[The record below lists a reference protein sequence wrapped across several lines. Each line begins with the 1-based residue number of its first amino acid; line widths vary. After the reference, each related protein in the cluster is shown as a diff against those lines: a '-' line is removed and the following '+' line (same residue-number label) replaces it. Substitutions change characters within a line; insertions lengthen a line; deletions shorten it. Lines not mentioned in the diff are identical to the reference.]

1 MSKQIL
7 QTIGLAY
14 VAKRAISGEDAIAF
28 AAKKGQ
34 ITLLFLAH
42 DASDNTKKLYKNKS
56 QFYHFEVNEQFSQ
69 DELKHAIGKRAC
81 SAIALID
88 AGFTKSIQ
96 TKLRNEVL

>member
-7 QTIGLAY
+7 QTLGLAY
-14 VAKRAISGEDAIAF
+14 VAKRAVSGEDTIAL

-42 DASDNTKKLYKNKS
+42 DASDNTKKQYINKS
-56 QFYHFEVNEQFSQ
+56 QFYNFEVNEKFSK

-81 SAIALID
+81 SALALID

-96 TKLRNEVL
+96 KKLRNEVL

>member
-1 MSKQIL
+1 MDKRIL
-7 QTIGLAY
+7 QTLGLAY
-14 VAKRAISGEDAIAF
+14 VAKRAVSGEDAIAL

-42 DASDNTKKLYKNKS
+42 DASSNTKKQYMNKS
-56 QFYHFEVNEQFSQ
+56 QFYNFEVSEVFSQ

-88 AGFTKSIQ
+88 AGFTKSIR